1 MINNP
6 EQTTQEEILLI
17 SQTFGI
23 PIDKIQAVLLKNDN
37 PPKKTKDPKK
47 AIPKKIDNSESL
59 TPQMEILNFNDFDD
73 FYINAKNREEE
84 ITVIRKFIPAC
95 ILPIQAKTLFQAC
108 ADNQTLKEEIILRW
122 VIISKNLPDLL
133 EVKSLTTKGTPAGD
147 LAYRKYIQFF

>member
-84 ITVIRKFIPAC
+84 ITVIRK
-95 ILPIQAKTLFQAC
+95 
-108 ADNQTLKEEIILRW
+108 LK
-122 VIISKNLPDLL
+122 
-133 EVKSLTTKGTPAGD
+133 
-147 LAYRKYIQFF
+147 Q